1 MRNTIARCIRPG
13 TALILMLAFAPAW
26 AANAVPEGPVLLGI
40 PVDFIL
46 FALTL
51 LGLGVVWLGVWW
63 QRHEEAIN
71 ARFARFVP
79 AGLRPR

>member
-1 MRNTIARCIRPG
+1 
-13 TALILMLAFAPAW
+13 MLFP
-26 AANAVPEGPVLLGI
+26 
-40 PVDFIL
+40 

-79 AGLRPR
+79 EGLRPR

>member
-1 MRNTIARCIRPG
+1 MV
-13 TALILMLAFAPAW
+13 ALGALGVAFY
-26 AANAVPEGPVLLGI
+26 LGDLSYRVFRDSMMF
-40 PVDFIL
+40 P

-63 QRHEEAIN
+63 QRHEVRLHQRL
-71 ARFARFVP
+71 ARYVP